1 MDDLDALLA
10 DAAEEVERAKKERR
24 KAHVVTGAFVES
36 DFRPVALIAMM
47 NTVICQRCGSTEHLF
62 EGLFEERA
70 HRVRPTELH
79 LVRLPT
85 LPVQGTNLPRK
96 RRFREHYVSYCSCC
110 VDFDSYREQV

>member
-36 DFRPVALIAMM
+36 DFRAAGLVAMFD
-47 NTVICQRCGSTEHLF
+47 VIKCQHCSSQDVRF
-62 EGLFEERA
+62 EGLFEERV
-70 HRVRPTELH
+70 HRTRPSELH

-85 LPVQGTNLPRK
+85 LPIDSNLPRSRK
-96 RRFREHYVSYCSCC
+96 YAYHYSSYCLSC
-110 VDFDSYREQV
+110 VNPDSYKEQV

>member
-10 DAAEEVERAKKERR
+10 DAAEEVEKAKKERR

-36 DFRPVALIAMM
+36 DFRPVALIAMYDSVKCHHC
-47 NTVICQRCGSTEHLF
+47 NESELRF

-70 HRVRPTELH
+70 HRTRPTELH

-85 LPVQGTNLPRK
+85 LPIESSLPRK
-96 RRFREHYVSYCSCC
+96 RKYAHHYVAYCAFCIDSTSYK
-110 VDFDSYREQV
+110 EQA